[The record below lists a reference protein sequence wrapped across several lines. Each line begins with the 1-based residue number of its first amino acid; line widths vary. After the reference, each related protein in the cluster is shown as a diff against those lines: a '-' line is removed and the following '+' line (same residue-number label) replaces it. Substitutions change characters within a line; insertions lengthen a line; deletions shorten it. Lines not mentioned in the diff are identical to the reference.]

1 VARRKRRRDR
11 RESTADETA
20 NKAPKRVA
28 RAEEKRRADYEAQ
41 QRTLTKRQRL
51 VGALGFIPLIGALG
65 CNAGVSLLCT
75 VPREW
80 LLAIWAALFGSFL
93 GITIRLV
100 LERRKYQRGA
110 ASGRSA

>member
-1 VARRKRRRDR
+1 
-11 RESTADETA
+11 
-20 NKAPKRVA
+20 VA

-41 QRTLTKRQRL
+41 QRTLTRRQRL

-65 CNAGVSLLCT
+65 CNAGVELFCV

-100 LERRKYQRGA
+100 LERRKYLRGA

>member
-1 VARRKRRRDR
+1 MARRRRRRDR
-11 RESTADETA
+11 RETSADEVQ
-20 NKAPKRVA
+20 NKAPRRLA

-41 QRTLTKRQRL
+41 QRTLMRRQRL
-51 VGALGFIPLIGALG
+51 IGALGFVPLIGALG
-65 CNAGVSLLCT
+65 CNAGVEIFCV

-100 LERRKYQRGA
+100 LERRKYHRGA

>member
-1 VARRKRRRDR
+1 MARRRRRRDR
-11 RESTADETA
+11 RETVAVETHR
-20 NKAPKRVA
+20 PPRRLA

-41 QRTLTKRQRL
+41 QRTLMRRQRL

-65 CNAGVSLLCT
+65 CNAGVELLCV

>member
-1 VARRKRRRDR
+1 MARRRRRRDR
-11 RESTADETA
+11 KEVAEI
-20 NKAPKRVA
+20 APSKGDRRLA
-28 RAEEKRRADYEAQ
+28 RAEEKRRADYET
-41 QRTLTKRQRL
+41 QRQKLVRRQRF
-51 VGALGFIPLIGALG
+51 VGALGFVPLVGALG
-65 CNAGVSLLCT
+65 CNAGVELFCV

-110 ASGRSA
+110 ASGRTA